1 MASIDLLIRLRYK
14 GCMSQYRVLDEIVT
28 KWDLDR
34 FTLWGRVCPTNHDQ
48 PHKEVAIIG
57 GSVEK
62 FVHYVVNVSEWH
74 KSILAE
80 KRAGVNTPAQEKW

>member
-1 MASIDLLIRLRYK
+1 MALGLVQGFGK
-14 GCMSQYRVLDEIVT
+14 NPCTWVLDEIVT
-28 KWDLDR
+28 KWDLDGI
-34 FTLWGRVCPTNHDQ
+34 TLWSRICPADHDQ